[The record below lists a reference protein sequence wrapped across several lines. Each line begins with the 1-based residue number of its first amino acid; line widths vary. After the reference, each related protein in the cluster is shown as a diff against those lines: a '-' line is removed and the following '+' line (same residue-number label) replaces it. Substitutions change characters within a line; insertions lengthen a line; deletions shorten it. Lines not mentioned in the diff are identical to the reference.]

1 MSILILPDSMVK
13 RKNSIQTE
21 RGFILGYP
29 VNVPDNNQINKF
41 PFRYEITTLNVKC
54 HFEILEVFSKTEDNL
69 CNSNNIITI
78 MHYSCAELDSCC
90 PAQHEFNGIL
100 PGCWSSGAG

>member
-1 MSILILPDSMVK
+1 MSILILPDRLMK
-13 RKNSIQTE
+13 RKTSIQID
-21 RGFILGYP
+21 GGLILVCP
-29 VNVPDNNQINKF
+29 VHLPGKNQINNF

-78 MHYSCAELDSCC
+78 IISVLSYKK
-90 PAQHEFNGIL
+90 NGPL
-100 PGCWSSGAG
+100 FAYLFKNLQ

>member
-41 PFRYEITTLNVKC
+41 PFRYEITTLNVQC
-54 HFEILEVFSKTEDNL
+54 HFETFELFSKRMITR
-69 CNSNNIITI
+69 IIAI
-78 MHYSCAELDSCC
+78 IS
-90 PAQHEFNGIL
+90 
-100 PGCWSSGAG
+100 